1 MAVNA
6 LRDKAR
12 RALYAIK
19 KKFQNIELPIP
30 IWCKIFDSVIQPIAL
45 YGSEVWGPLSDQSY
59 TRWDR
64 HPTEAL
70 HTEFCKMI
78 LKLQR
83 KTPNNAC
90 RAELGRFPLIINM
103 QKRSLKFWMHL
114 KSSPTE
120 SLHFKALQTQELNP
134 EKSPLSQL
142 VLRLTNQTNPTN
154 TNQSQ
159 TSTASHTHIRTN
171 QIIKQ
176 SKNTY
181 LEHWDQ
187 ETKTQSKLQFY
198 RNLKSNYELEEYL
211 QSVRDTKQRRI
222 LSRYRL
228 SEHSLAIETGR
239 HRKSWLPREQRV
251 CVHCRT
257 GEIETETHFLLHCHK
272 YSSVRELYFSKLT
285 NVIQNFT
292 AMTEVDQMK
301 ILLGEGQTAALAAR
315 YVCVCHSLRDSR

>member
-1 MAVNA
+1 
-6 LRDKAR
+6 
-12 RALYAIK
+12 
-19 KKFQNIELPIP
+19 
-30 IWCKIFDSVIQPIAL
+30 
-45 YGSEVWGPLSDQSY
+45 
-59 TRWDR
+59 
-64 HPTEAL
+64 
-70 HTEFCKMI
+70 
-78 LKLQR
+78 
-83 KTPNNAC
+83 
-90 RAELGRFPLIINM
+90 M

-134 EKSPLSQL
+134 EKSLLSQL
-142 VLRLTNQTNPTN
+142 VLR
-154 TNQSQ
+154 
-159 TSTASHTHIRTN
+159 TSTASHTNIRII

-211 QSVRDTKQRRI
+211 QSVRDTKQRQI
-222 LSRYRL
+222 LSKYRL

-257 GEIETETHFLLHCHK
+257 GEIETETHFLLCCHK

-292 AMTEVDQMK
+292 AMTEVDQIK

-315 YVCVCHSLRDSR
+315 YVCVCHSLRDSREYVCVVCVSYLSVFPYCPPE

>member
-6 LRDKAR
+6 LKDKAR

-19 KKFQNIELPIP
+19 KEFQNIEILLP

-70 HTEFCKMI
+70 HTEFCKII

-103 QKRSLKFWMHL
+103 HKRSLKFWMHL

-142 VLRLTNQTNPTN
+142 VLRLTNRTNSTN

-159 TSTASHTHIRTN
+159 TSTASHQNIKIN

-198 RNLKSNYELEEYL
+198 RTLKSNYELEDYL

-222 LSRYRL
+222 LTKYRL
-228 SEHSLAIETGR
+228 SEHRLAIETGR

-251 CVHCRT
+251 CVHCET
-257 GEIETETHFLLHCHK
+257 GEIETHFLLHCHK
-272 YSSVRELYFSKLT
+272 YRSIRNIYFNKLT
-285 NVIQNFT
+285 NFIKNFT
-292 AMTEVDQMK
+292 SISETDQIK

-315 YVCVCHSLRDSR
+315 YVWMCHSLRQ